1 MGELR
6 FESPLNIC
14 YLRLAGNSER
24 LLEFLLEISPHTS
37 HLVKQPVL
45 MKSGTPLR
53 LDDMM
58 SEHSEKLVVDQ
69 VGFLGER
76 STRTYLFYTPVKKK
90 KNLLY
95 CLFVREGKQSENL
108 TELFDGSKVQLFR

>member
-14 YLRLAGNSER
+14 CLRLAGNSER
-24 LLEFLLEISPHTS
+24 LLEFLLEISPHAS

-45 MKSGTPLR
+45 MKSDTPLR

-76 STRTYLFYTPVKKK
+76 STRTYLFYTPVKKEK
-90 KNLLY
+90 KPSVLSV
-95 CLFVREGKQSENL
+95 CQRGKAKRKSN
-108 TELFDGSKVQLFR
+108 